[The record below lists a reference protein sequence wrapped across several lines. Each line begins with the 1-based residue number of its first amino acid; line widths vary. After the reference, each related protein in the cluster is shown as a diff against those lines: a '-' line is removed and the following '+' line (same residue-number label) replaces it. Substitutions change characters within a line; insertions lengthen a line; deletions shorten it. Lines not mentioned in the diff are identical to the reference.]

1 MSLMYFSFV
10 DVVYV
15 VVVVVV
21 VVVTVF
27 APDKDHFK
35 GQCRN
40 QMK

>member
-1 MSLMYFSFV
+1 MSLMCFSFV

-15 VVVVVV
+15 VFV

-27 APDKDHFK
+27 TPDKDHFK

>member
-21 VVVTVF
+21 GTVF

-35 GQCRN
+35 GHCRN
-40 QMK
+40 QVK

>member
-1 MSLMYFSFV
+1 MSFMCFSFV
-10 DVVYV
+10 DVVY

>member
-1 MSLMYFSFV
+1 MSFMCFSFV
-10 DVVYV
+10 GIVYV

-21 VVVTVF
+21 ATAF

-40 QMK
+40 KMK

>member
-1 MSLMYFSFV
+1 MSLMCFSFV

-21 VVVTVF
+21 VTVF
-27 APDKDHFK
+27 VPDKDHFK

>member
-1 MSLMYFSFV
+1 MSFMCFSFV
-10 DVVYV
+10 DVVY
-15 VVVVVV
+15 VVVVV

>member
-1 MSLMYFSFV
+1 MYFSFV
-10 DVVYV
+10 DVVYA
-15 VVVVVV
+15 VV

>member
-1 MSLMYFSFV
+1 MCFSFV

-15 VVVVVV
+15 VVVV
-21 VVVTVF
+21 TVF
-27 APDKDHFK
+27 VPDKDHFK